1 MFILLEFAIA
11 TIRGRK
17 GTPFLVHSI
26 LHYKIL
32 GQINLACESIF
43 VEFYSFS
50 PVIFGIIPSLTV
62 LQDKNLPN
70 PMHIKG
76 LARFSFYIKNAYFF
90 SILTIVKF

>member
-11 TIRGRK
+11 TICGRK

-26 LHYKIL
+26 LQFKIL

-50 PVIFGIIPSLTV
+50 PVIFGII
-62 LQDKNLPN
+62 N
-70 PMHIKG
+70 PVYLK
-76 LARFSFYIKNAYFF
+76 LK
-90 SILTIVKF
+90 

>member
-50 PVIFGIIPSLTV
+50 PVIFGII
-62 LQDKNLPN
+62 
-70 PMHIKG
+70 
-76 LARFSFYIKNAYFF
+76 
-90 SILTIVKF
+90 